1 MNLIVAILVI
11 LIGFAIGLVFGNKP
25 DGLLSTADLIGA
37 FIAGAGYS
45 MLLFLEIP

>member
-11 LIGFAIGLVFGNKP
+11 LIGLIIGLAFGNKP

-37 FIAGAGYS
+37 FIAGVGYS
-45 MLLFLEIP
+45 MLFCL